1 MPERLLVLSERAAN
15 MADLLRTVKRG
26 DVVEGTVQ
34 KLTDYGAFV
43 SINAADGTQH
53 GTDVRPAQLSEG
65 MSRPSPT
72 VQPWGR
78 NMRCLSQHGGM
89 SSLAASH
96 PVCLVGIWLPGW
108 THRLCS

>member
-1 MPERLLVLSERAAN
+1 MQVNVPERLLVLSERAAN

-53 GTDVRPAQLSEG
+53 GTDVRPAQLSEIVYR
-65 MSRPSPT
+65 SRPAMP
-72 VQPWGR
+72 PAGH
-78 NMRCLSQHGGM
+78 NM
-89 SSLAASH
+89 LAILWRHLFAGSISRH
-96 PVCLVGIWLPGW
+96 LLPG
-108 THRLCS
+108 